1 MQYMAHIC
9 HIMQFSQII
18 LVFFC
23 IVGMVLKCEWRIALA
38 FWTANCFSL
47 LSNEGKQSSYIYIP
61 SIHPCQELR
70 LANYYEIGMCLSCDI
85 LCFVGFEIRGIMR
98 MKETVLI

>member
-1 MQYMAHIC
+1 MQYIAHIC

-47 LSNEGKQSSYIYIP
+47 LLKEGKQSSYIYTEYT
-61 SIHPCQELR
+61 S
-70 LANYYEIGMCLSCDI
+70 LSGAKATN
-85 LCFVGFEIRGIMR
+85 L
-98 MKETVLI
+98 L